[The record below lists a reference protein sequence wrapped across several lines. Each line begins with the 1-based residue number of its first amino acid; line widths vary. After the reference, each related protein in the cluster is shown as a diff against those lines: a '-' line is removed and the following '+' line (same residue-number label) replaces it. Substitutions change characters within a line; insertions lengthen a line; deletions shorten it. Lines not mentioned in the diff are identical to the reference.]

1 MKDIILDE
9 LEENIDFEEDF
20 EENEPDLIDPF
31 DPFDNPTE
39 NHMYNESYEDIV
51 PQIKL
56 EGCKLPNIPSPAEKS
71 RIRKFYNITGVG
83 LVIHFILSFFVSNI
97 FNFAILLVMMIL
109 NGVSFSEF
117 INGSADDI
125 QNYINSSSILPA
137 STLLS
142 YLIANLLVFFV
153 GSRALKVKPKSFFRT
168 SEFTFSTAVKYI
180 FIAFFLQ
187 YAAGVL
193 TTIVQLFMPE
203 ADVIG
208 TASSLTDYSSIKYAV
223 VSIMYSCIVAPVTEE
238 LLYRGF
244 VLKGFSR
251 VSQRFGIL
259 ASAFFFGLSHGNI
272 AQFILAFSVGVFM
285 GYIATKH
292 NSLLPSILVHVAVN
306 VLSTLA
312 TIISNYFADNIPV
325 VVLINIATIAFAFIG
340 LIVFIFF
347 GRNNVFPKADIR
359 QQFRCKKIAC
369 TSAGVIV
376 AALIYF
382 VFLIAITVNQF
393 PTLS

>member
-83 LVIHFILSFFVSNI
+83 IAIHFILSVLVSNA
-97 FNFAILLVMMIL
+97 FNFVVILSIMLL
-109 NGVSFSEF
+109 NNISFSEF
-117 INGSADDI
+117 INGRADDI
-125 QNYINSSSILPA
+125 QNYINSSSISPA
-137 STLLS
+137 FNMLS
-142 YLIANLLVFFV
+142 YLTANLLVFFV
-153 GSRALKVKPKSFFRT
+153 GIRALGVKSKSFFRT
-168 SEFTFSTAVKYI
+168 SEFTFLTVIKYI

-193 TTIVQLFMPE
+193 ISTVSIFMPN
-203 ADVIG
+203 ADIMG
-208 TASSLTDYSSIKYAV
+208 TATSFTEYSSIKYAV
-223 VSIMYSCIVAPVTEE
+223 ISIMYSCIVAPVTEE

-272 AQFILAFSVGVFM
+272 AQFILAFIVGVFM
-285 GYIATKH
+285 GYIVTKH
-292 NSLLPSILVHVAVN
+292 NSVLPSIIVHIAVN
-306 VLSTLA
+306 TLSTLA
-312 TIISNYFADNIPV
+312 TITRNYFIDTIPV
-325 VVLINIATIAFAFIG
+325 VVALNIATVLFAVIG

-347 GRNNVFPKADIR
+347 CRNNVFPKADIR
-359 QQFRCKKIAC
+359 QQFRCKNIAC

-382 VFLIAITVNQF
+382 VFLIAITVKQF
-393 PTLS
+393 PTLN